1 MHAGRITDGY
11 VQWRRDDL
19 CCGQER
25 GEAKEAFVRTEMKVG
40 VAVVAFVSFLSACA
54 APGPGVGAQASSASI
69 ENSCINPTEI
79 SKQTIV
85 SDQEIRFELRNGEIW
100 ANRLPY
106 ACSGLKI
113 QGGFSWE
120 VTGTLVCSNQQTIR
134 VKDEG
139 TPCMLG
145 EFTRLPAEAAKAS

>member
-11 VQWRRDDL
+11 VQWRRNDL
-19 CCGQER
+19 CCGEER
-25 GEAKEAFVRTEMKVG
+25 GEAKEALVRTGMKVG
-40 VAVVAFVSFLSACA
+40 VAVVVFASCLSACA
-54 APGPGVGAQASSASI
+54 APGSAAGAQASSASI

-85 SDQEIRFELRNGEIW
+85 SDQEIRFELRNGEVW
-100 ANRLPY
+100 VNRLPRV
-106 ACSGLKI
+106 CSGLKI

-139 TPCMLG
+139 TTCMLG
-145 EFTRLPAEAAKAS
+145 EFARLPAEAAKAS